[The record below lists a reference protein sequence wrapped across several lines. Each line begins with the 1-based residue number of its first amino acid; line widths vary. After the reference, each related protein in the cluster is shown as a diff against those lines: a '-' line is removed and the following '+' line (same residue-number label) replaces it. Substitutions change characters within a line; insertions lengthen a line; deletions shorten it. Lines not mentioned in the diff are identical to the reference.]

1 MNTNT
6 QEVREYI
13 DLAMKCTRH
22 FHPVEWEIPEKRK
35 ELFNNKILYLKCAV
49 EYYHKGMTVSE
60 MKKVLRKWVF
70 KNEQRGQED

>member
-22 FHPVEWEIPEKRK
+22 FRPVEWEIPEKRK
-35 ELFNNKILYLKCAV
+35 ELFNNRILYLECAV
-49 EYYHKGMTVSE
+49 EYYHTGMTVKE
-60 MKKVLRKWVF
+60 MKAVLSKWFF
-70 KNEQRGQED
+70 KKAILGR